1 MSTTLSTPIR
11 DTDNPS
17 ESVPPVCLTQLRAG
31 DRGRLHAT
39 RLEVDDREMLRALGL
54 AEHSRFQVCKAGDPW
69 ILLVRSTRVG
79 MSDEVA
85 ERILVI
91 PEP

>member
-1 MSTTLSTPIR
+1 MSTTLSTPAR
-11 DTDNPS
+11 DAGSTP
-17 ESVPPVCLTQLRAG
+17 EPVLPVSLTQLRAG

-79 MSDEVA
+79 MSDAVA